1 MIPKDRKGR
10 QRIVYFSYFKLQLTL
25 MKHSSKL
32 PNVGTT
38 IFSVMSALA
47 NQHNAIN
54 LSQGFPNFKSDQ
66 ILIDLV
72 TKAMNSGYNQYAPM
86 AGSMELRVAIANKFN
101 LLYNSS
107 YNPDSEITVTAG
119 ATQAIYTIISAFIR
133 PDDEVII
140 FRPAYDCYE
149 PAIELN
155 GGKTISIQLKAPNY
169 SVDWNLVKQKI
180 TSKTKMVIINT
191 PQNPSGTLFSKDDM
205 LKLQELLKGTD
216 IILLSD
222 EVYEHIIFDGEKH
235 QSACLFPDLKS
246 RSFVV
251 ASFGK
256 TFHNTG
262 WKLGY
267 CCAPKELMQEFQKVH
282 QFNVFCVNHPMQK
295 ALADYLQEPSHY
307 LELSDFFQQKRDLF
321 LSLIEDSR
329 FKINPAK
336 GAYFQVLDYSEI
348 TDEPDVDFAKRLIL
362 DHKIAAIPMSVFNDE
377 AIDYKVLRFCFAKN
391 DETLKQAADIL
402 NKI

>member
-1 MIPKDRKGR
+1 
-10 QRIVYFSYFKLQLTL
+10 

-32 PNVGTT
+32 PNVGTS

-47 NQHNAIN
+47 NEHNALN

-66 ILIDLV
+66 TLIDLV
-72 TKAMNSGYNQYAPM
+72 SNAMNSGYNQYTPM
-86 AGSMELRVAIANKFN
+86 AGIIELRVAIATKFN
-101 LLYNSS
+101 LLYDTS

-119 ATQAIYTIISAFIR
+119 ATQAIFTIISAFIR
-133 PDDEVII
+133 PNDEVLI

-155 GGKTISIQLKAPNY
+155 GGKTISVQLKAPDY
-169 SVDWNLVKQKI
+169 KVDWNEVKKLI
-180 TSKTKMVIINT
+180 NSKTKMVIINT
-191 PQNPSGTLFSKDDM
+191 PQNPSGTVFSKDDM

-222 EVYEHIIFDGEKH
+222 EVYEHIIFDGEQH

-246 RSFVV
+246 RSFIV

-262 WKLGY
+262 WKVGY
-267 CCAPKELMQEFQKVH
+267 CCAPKELMQEFQKGH

-295 ALADYLQEPSHY
+295 AFAEYLKAPNHY
-307 LELSDFFQQKRDLF
+307 LKLSEFYQRKRDFFLN
-321 LSLIEDSR
+321 LIKESR
-329 FKINPAK
+329 FKMTPSK
-336 GAYFQVLDYSEI
+336 GTYFQVLDYSEI
-348 TDEPDVDFAKRLIL
+348 TTENDVEFAKRLTIE
-362 DHKIAAIPMSVFNDE
+362 HKIASIPMSVFNQNE
-377 AIDYKVLRFCFAKN
+377 ADYKVLRFCFAKT
-391 DETLKQAADIL
+391 DETLKEAADIL
-402 NKI
+402 CRI

>member
-1 MIPKDRKGR
+1 
-10 QRIVYFSYFKLQLTL
+10 
-25 MKHSSKL
+25 MKHTSKL

-72 TKAMNSGYNQYAPM
+72 TKAMNSGFNQYAPM
-86 AGSMELRVAIANKFN
+86 AGNMELRVAIANKFER
-101 LLYNSS
+101 LYNTS

-133 PDDEVII
+133 PADEVII

-155 GGKTISIQLKAPNY
+155 GGKTISIQLEAPNY

-180 TSKTKMVIINT
+180 NSKTKMIIINT
-191 PQNPSGTLFSKDDM
+191 PQNPSGTIFSKYDM

-267 CCAPKELMQEFQKVH
+267 CSAPKELMQEFQKVH

-307 LELSDFFQQKRDLF
+307 LELSDFYQQKRDLF
-321 LSLIEDSR
+321 LSLIEASR

-336 GAYFQVLDYSEI
+336 GAYFQVLDYSKI
-348 TDEPDVDFAKRLIL
+348 TDEHDVAFAKRLIL
-362 DHKIAAIPMSVFNDE
+362 DHKIASIPMSVFNDE
-377 AIDYKVLRFCFAKN
+377 GIDYKVLRFCFAKN
-391 DETLKQAADIL
+391 DETLKQAADII